1 MSIFFD
7 INWLAVIFA
16 TVASVLVSYLWYGP
30 IFGKRWAAAMGLKPA
45 ETGSPNTVANTQEPV
60 HTDNPDT
67 NTQEPVHTNTP
78 STHTNTQKP
87 GSSGPLNANNT
98 KIAMIG
104 LALLQCFLISSLI
117 DYYKGDL
124 GSVILWAIV
133 IWLGIVAPLLKS
145 QWLFEKRRLD
155 MTLLCAGHQ
164 LVSLLVVSF
173 ILGVW
178 Y

>member
-45 ETGSPNTVANTQEPV
+45 ETGSPNTVA
-60 HTDNPDT
+60 